1 LDDLNLNRMVTLG
14 ARARTAFFIIA
25 SLTYNLLMALRL
37 LLLPHLRSWGVREM
51 IRGIITTPA
60 VMSSSGRR
68 NTLCMGITKD
78 WPPGWRD
85 FVDRSMP
92 RKIRCLAKQGESPA

>member
-1 LDDLNLNRMVTLG
+1 
-14 ARARTAFFIIA
+14 
-25 SLTYNLLMALRL
+25 
-37 LLLPHLRSWGVREM
+37 M

-68 NTLCMGITKD
+68 NTLCMGTTKD

-92 RKIRCLAKQGESPA
+92 RKIRHLAKQGESPA